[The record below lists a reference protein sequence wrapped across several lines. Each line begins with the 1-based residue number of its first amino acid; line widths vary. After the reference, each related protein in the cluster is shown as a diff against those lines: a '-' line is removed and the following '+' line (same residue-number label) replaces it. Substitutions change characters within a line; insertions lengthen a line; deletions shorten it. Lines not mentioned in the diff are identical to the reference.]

1 MTIDIDPNGPLSYL
15 LDKPA
20 IQTPNNALGKD
31 AFLKLLVA
39 QMKYQNPM
47 EPTDSTE
54 FISQTA
60 QFTLVEQMENM
71 AKSNADMLAGQ
82 LSATAASLIGKDVQ
96 WNVAAGDETEAPGEG
111 TVQGVRVTADGPV
124 LIVDGWEVPLQRVTA
139 FGHAPQP
146 DAEAGDDGTP
156 PVDETTGGSGT
167 PPVDETGDPPATDGS
182 SDTDETDPS
191 TYIPST
197 PEEVL
202 DMLADEFADGPPAY
216 APNDP
221 TAPAA

>member
-1 MTIDIDPNGPLSYL
+1 MTDINIDPNGPLAYL

-96 WNVAAGDETEAPGEG
+96 WTVAEGDESDSPGTG
-111 TVQGVRVTADGPV
+111 TVQGVRITADGPL
-124 LIVDGWEVPLQRVTA
+124 LIVDGWEVPLQRVSA
-139 FGHAPQP
+139 FGVPEAEPEVP
-146 DAEAGDDGTP
+146 PTTEGTEATGEADASADDAAEAAQMSEEEIIQMITEELAEN
-156 PVDETTGGSGT
+156 PV
-167 PPVDETGDPPATDGS
+167 
-182 SDTDETDPS
+182 
-191 TYIPST
+191 IPT
-197 PEEVL
+197 
-202 DMLADEFADGPPAY
+202 
-216 APNDP
+216 DP

>member
-71 AKSNADMLAGQ
+71 AKSNADMLSGQ

-96 WNVAAGDETEAPGEG
+96 WNVAAGDETDSPGEG

-139 FGHAPQP
+139 FGDAPDPEAPPTDGTEGTGEIDGTDGTSGAGETDP
-146 DAEAGDDGTP
+146 DAVT
-156 PVDETTGGSGT
+156 ETE
-167 PPVDETGDPPATDGS
+167 PTDGS
-182 SDTDETDPS
+182 GDAEDTSEP
-191 TYIPST
+191 IPDS
-197 PEEVL
+197 E
-202 DMLADEFADGPPAY
+202 PPA
-216 APNDP
+216 
-221 TAPAA
+221 AA